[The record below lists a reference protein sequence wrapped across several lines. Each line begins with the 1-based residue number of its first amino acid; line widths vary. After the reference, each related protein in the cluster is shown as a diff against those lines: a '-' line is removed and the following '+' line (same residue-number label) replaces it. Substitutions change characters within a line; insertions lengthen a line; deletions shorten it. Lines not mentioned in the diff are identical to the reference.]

1 MTTQYQANSEHGK
14 QLRTDT
20 GDVET
25 TVIMFL
31 RVLL

>member
-1 MTTQYQANSEHGK
+1 MHTERTRK
-14 QLRTDT
+14 QLRMDT

-31 RVLL
+31 RVLLEPEL

>member
-1 MTTQYQANSEHGK
+1 MTTQYQANRTRK

-20 GDVET
+20 SDVET
-25 TVIMFL
+25 TVILFL